1 MQHSGIKKGNGTVIN
16 VVKLLTVI
24 ITAKLTDKF
33 PRTKL
38 LPKKELFTRL

>member
-16 VVKLLTVI
+16 VVKLLAVI

-33 PRTKL
+33 P
-38 LPKKELFTRL
+38 